1 MSRVAPR
8 NPEPIALTPDVEHS
22 AHDDGGHRLRKQ
34 LGLRDLV
41 PMQVL
46 LVVGVTWAGLAARE
60 GETHVV
66 FWLLGIVLLFLPV
79 AGVVNY
85 CARIWPLEG
94 GVYQWTRHA
103 LGPFA
108 GFLSAWNFGLWALL
122 VISNLGIAT
131 ATSLSYALGP
141 DAAWVADSRMVIALL
156 NIGLFALILLVN
168 VRGLGLGRWVAHFGT
183 AVTLLVTIFL
193 AVLLFFHP
201 TATAARPHVSPPAF
215 SFAFPALTAMS
226 LNLFSKLTFNGLTGL
241 EQVAV
246 FAGETRNPAQTILRS
261 AWIAAPGIALIY
273 VLMTA
278 SMLTYTAANKIDL
291 TGPIPQVLAAA
302 FDGGLHAAHFD
313 LGEFLGRA
321 AIALLAVATIAQY
334 AVIVAETSRLPL
346 VAAWD
351 HLLPAW
357 FTRLH
362 SRCRTPTR
370 SLSVIVAIAVLLS
383 LLASVGAGAQEAFQV
398 IVTSANVCYGVNYLL
413 MFAVPL
419 AAGGRF
425 GRRPSILVRIGCVC
439 GGGVTLLTI
448 IFSLVPIV
456 AVNNSL
462 LYAVKVGVTAVA
474 ANLLGIAIYWRVKRT
489 RHLRVERLAESF
501 ENFAGF
507 QLLSFP
513 KGSINVPIFHGPNS
527 ASRPDWICTAVNR
540 HLVRVPQFE

>member
-1 MSRVAPR
+1 
-8 NPEPIALTPDVEHS
+8 
-22 AHDDGGHRLRKQ
+22 
-34 LGLRDLV
+34 
-41 PMQVL
+41 MQVL

-60 GETHVV
+60 GESHVV
-66 FWLLGIVLLFLPV
+66 FWLLGILLLFLPV

-141 DAAWVADSRMVIALL
+141 QAAWVAESRAVIAAL
-156 NIGLFALILLVN
+156 NIGLFTLILLVN
-168 VRGLGLGRWVAHFGT
+168 VKGLGLGRWVAHFGT

-193 AVLLFFHP
+193 VVLLLFHP
-201 TATAARPHVSPPAF
+201 AATAARPHVSPQPAL
-215 SFAFPALTAMS
+215 SFAFPALTVMS

-246 FAGETRNPAQTILRS
+246 FAGETRNPAHTILRS

-273 VLMTA
+273 ILMTA
-278 SMLTYTAANKIDL
+278 SMLTYTPANKIDL

-302 FDGGLHAAHFD
+302 FDGRLRAAQFN
-313 LGEFLGRA
+313 LGAFLGRA

-334 AVIVAETSRLPL
+334 AVIVAETGRLPL

-362 SRCRTPTR
+362 PRYRTPTR
-370 SLSVIVAIAVLLS
+370 SLSVIVAVAVLLS

-419 AAGGRF
+419 AAGERF
-425 GRRPSILVRIGCVC
+425 GRRPGILVRVGCVC
-439 GGGVTLLTI
+439 GGAVTLLTI
-448 IFSLVPIV
+448 LFSLVPIV
-456 AVNNSL
+456 AVNNST
-462 LYAVKVGVTAVA
+462 LYAVKVGGTALA
-474 ANLLGIAIYWRVKRT
+474 ANLLGVAIYWRGRRT
-489 RHLRVERLAESF
+489 R
-501 ENFAGF
+501 
-507 QLLSFP
+507 
-513 KGSINVPIFHGPNS
+513 
-527 ASRPDWICTAVNR
+527 R
-540 HLVRVPQFE
+540 HLSAE